1 MFRKW
6 LSSLRPRFINGKSEA
21 LDTGFRSRQRKMT
34 AKVGAFMTC
43 KETEMNTVRNER

>member
-21 LDTGFRSRQRKMT
+21 LETGFRSRQRAMA

-43 KETEMNTVRNER
+43 KETEMNTVGCER